1 MTCSSRTGKSSE
13 SQNDRKSSWRSKHS
27 RDSGKEE
34 QGGDREFFIDNHRT
48 ALMDATFW
56 RSLQKIVMSVK
67 KAET

>member
-34 QGGDREFFIDNHRT
+34 QGGDREFLIDNHRT
-48 ALMDATFW
+48 ALMDATF
-56 RSLQKIVMSVK
+56 
-67 KAET
+67 